1 MPTTTDTPEP
11 TTVEQETKSEG
22 VEASGHSSFHILE
35 RVIKEDRIISYGE
48 RLILKA
54 IQSVG
59 IDIVTA
65 IRLYSGETTE
75 DPTAEGDNGL
85 QDEQTTGSNETD

>member
-1 MPTTTDTPEP
+1 MSSTTDTVEP
-11 TTVEQETKSEG
+11 TSTEQETNYAG
-22 VEASGHSSFHILE
+22 VEASGRSSFHILE
-35 RVIKEDRIISYGE
+35 KVIKEDRIISYGE

-65 IRLYSGETTE
+65 IRIYSGETTE
-75 DPTAEGDNGL
+75 DPAAEGDDGI